1 LQDQKTLKA
10 KMTVKDK
17 LYYKHAGRCAYCGV
31 VLQDDWEI
39 DHIKPVKGIR
49 GKADLNAMSNFNPSC
64 KKCNASK
71 GDKNIEQWREMLQ
84 KHLHE
89 TKDKNTAMRVC
100 FQNTNFNYLP
110 VRFYFELEKIS
121 GYED

>member
-1 LQDQKTLKA
+1 MDVRKKIYN
-10 KMTVKDK
+10 K
-17 LYYKHAGRCAYCGV
+17 YAGRCAYCGV
-31 VLQDDWEI
+31 VLPNNWQI

-49 GKADLNAMSNFNPSC
+49 GKADLNTISNFNPSC

-89 TKDKNTAMRVC
+89 AKDKSTAMRIC
-100 FQNTNFNYLP
+100 FKNTNFNYLP
-110 VRFYFELEKIS
+110 VTFYFESEEIS
-121 GYED
+121 EYED